1 MSVRPTD
8 AKGGNVSA
16 LSLDESDHASGV
28 SGDAR
33 GEATRQ
39 RILDAAQKL
48 FSEHGSTGV
57 SLRAIT
63 AEAGANSAAA
73 NYHFGSKL
81 GLLEA
86 VFARH
91 AMAIA
96 EEREKLLSDC
106 REEPGR
112 PPLLDQIIRA
122 FLEPGMR
129 GQHGG
134 TGFARFRGRM
144 LAENT
149 EHTRELYARHFND
162 STGSFLRALHKSVPD
177 LPETDLYWRFHV
189 VLGSMI
195 YTLANP
201 GRIQI
206 LSSGACDPS
215 DIDEALDHLVPM
227 MAQLFKNPAM
237 PAQNL
242 NTNQA

>member
-1 MSVRPTD
+1 MSVRPTG
-8 AKGGNVSA
+8 ALGGNVSA
-16 LSLDESDHASGV
+16 LSLEDGDNAPGV
-28 SGDAR
+28 AGDAR

-91 AMAIA
+91 AVAIA
-96 EEREKLLSDC
+96 EERAKLLNDC
-106 REEPGR
+106 RDAPGR
-112 PPLLDQIIRA
+112 EPLLEQIIRA
-122 FLEPGMR
+122 FLEPGMCGR
-129 GQHGG
+129 HGG

-162 STGSFLRALHKSVPD
+162 STGSFIEALHDALPD
-177 LPETDLYWRFHV
+177 LPEDDLFWRFHV
-189 VLGSMI
+189 MLGAMI

-206 LSSGACDPS
+206 LSNGACNPS
-215 DIDEALDHLVPM
+215 DIDEALDHLVPI
-227 MAQLFKNPAM
+227 MAQLFRNPAM
-237 PAQNL
+237 PGENL
-242 NTNQA
+242 TTVKA

>member
-1 MSVRPTD
+1 M
-8 AKGGNVSA
+8 SA

-39 RILDAAQKL
+39 RILDAAEKL
-48 FSEHGSTGV
+48 ISEHGSTGV

-63 AEAGANSAAA
+63 TEAGANSAAA

-91 AMAIA
+91 AIAIA
-96 EEREKLLSDC
+96 EQRAKLLEDC

-149 EHTRELYARHFND
+149 EHTRDLYARYFND
-162 STGSFLRALHKSVPD
+162 STGSFLKAIHDATPD
-177 LPETDLYWRFHV
+177 LPESDLYWRFHIM
-189 VLGSMI
+189 LGAMI

-206 LSSGACDPS
+206 LSNGACDPS
-215 DIDEALDHLVPM
+215 DIDDAIDRLVPM
-227 MAQLFKNPAM
+227 MAQLFQNPAL
-237 PAQNL
+237 PAEYLKQV
-242 NTNQA
+242 QA